1 MKLLIGRT
9 GVQWLDSCVMQVMLA
24 ITVLIGSLLLTVSPV
39 YAQTGNFDACVKGLR
54 QSVVSQGISGAVF
67 DRAMVGVEPDPD
79 VLKAFSFQP
88 EFRTAIWDYLAGLV
102 DQERVDDGRI
112 KLKEWNK
119 VLTEAEN
126 KFGVDRNVIVAVWG
140 VESNYGRIQG
150 KREIVRSLTTL
161 ICADKRQAFFR
172 GELLATLR
180 ILQSGDIPAESLVG
194 SWAGAFGQTQF
205 MPTTYQRLA
214 VDFDGDGRRD
224 IVSSVPDALG
234 STANFLK
241 RAGWVTGQPWGI
253 EVKLP
258 ANYSGPSGRRTKQSL
273 TQWRSLGIKPVK
285 VAGKSPQQADIAK
298 LPDTTQAAL
307 LLPAGAQGPAFLVF
321 RNFDAIYSYNAA
333 ESYALAIAHLSDR
346 LRDGRM
352 LQASWPTDDPGTSRA
367 ERREIQQALISRGYD
382 VGEVDGL
389 IGTKSREA
397 ISDFQK
403 SAGLIVNGRAGQQVL
418 KALRG
423 PIKSR
428 TPAGSGST
436 VGSAVGG

>member
-1 MKLLIGRT
+1 MIRMNNVNQQLTTSFNALSAKIVLAGAL
-9 GVQWLDSCVMQVMLA
+9 MLA
-24 ITVLIGSLLLTVSPV
+24 ATAVT
-39 YAQTGNFDACVKGLR
+39 AQSTSFDTCIKGLR
-54 QSVVSQGISGAVF
+54 QSVVSQGITAAVF
-67 DRAMVGVEPDPD
+67 DRATAGIEPDPD

-88 EFRTAIWDYLAGLV
+88 EFSTAIWDYLAGLV
-102 DQERVDDGRI
+102 DQERVDDGRA
-112 KLKEWNK
+112 KLKEWSK
-119 VLTEAEN
+119 VLAEAEQ
-126 KFGVDRNVIVAVWG
+126 KYGVDRNVIVAVWG

-150 KREIVRSLTTL
+150 KRDIVRSLATL

-180 ILQSGDIPAESLVG
+180 ILQSGDIPQEALVG

-224 IVSSVPDALG
+224 IVGSVPDALG

-241 RAGWVTGQPWGI
+241 QAGWITGQPWGV
-253 EVKLP
+253 EVQIP

-273 TQWRSLGIKPVK
+273 GQWKSLGIKALSSV
-285 VAGKSPQQADIAK
+285 S

-346 LRDGRM
+346 LRGG
-352 LQASWPTDDPGTSRA
+352 APFKTAWPTDDAGTSRA
-367 ERREIQQALISRGYD
+367 ERREIQQALLNRGYD
-382 VGEVDGL
+382 IGEVDGL
-389 IGTKSREA
+389 IGAKSREA
-397 ISDFQK
+397 ISAFQK
-403 SAGLIVNGRAGQQVL
+403 SSGLVVNGRAGQQVL
-418 KALRG
+418 KALRA
-423 PIKSR
+423 PV
-428 TPAGSGST
+428 ST
-436 VGSAVGG
+436 RAPKVGG